1 MESLTADLNLNVIKD
16 IRDHS
21 CYLARLD
28 EYWHFM
34 TAPPRGPGGIEAEVF
49 YSTRGGEWGFKL
61 CWVNQVLFTKY
72 TTQHA
77 ILRD

>member
-1 MESLTADLNLNVIKD
+1 
-16 IRDHS
+16 
-21 CYLARLD
+21 
-28 EYWHFM
+28 M